1 MSNFSFTFFLS
12 EPGKLLYLFLSFS
25 SFKYSLTLFLK
36 SFKKSLLSNIYLNIS
51 NSVGISLS
59 TFNYDEIAKSNKYI
73 LTLPTNR
80 KEIVKEKFILAIGA
94 TILGGLLGLFLTIIV
109 VNVLNSIRPDNV
121 INLDYESL
129 IATTIG
135 GMWGIS
141 LIQAIQI
148 PSIFKWGAEKGRIQM
163 SVLLFVIVAVVAG
176 IAFLIMQTNFHID
189 VEMLKNVIHQFGF
202 IILVLTM
209 VIMYYISYKISYK
222 IYRNKEE

>member
-1 MSNFSFTFFLS
+1 MIK
-12 EPGKLLYLFLSFS
+12 GLLKKDLYNLATYKASLIIIILFCGIAIIG
-25 SFKYSLTLFLK
+25 TE
-36 SFKKSLLSNIYLNIS
+36 
-51 NSVGISLS
+51 SVQFAPIIICTIVGMISLS

-163 SVLLFVIVAVVAG
+163 FVLLFVIVAVVAG

-209 VIMYYISYKISYK
+209 IIMYYISYKIS
-222 IYRNKEE
+222 

>member
-1 MSNFSFTFFLS
+1 MIK
-12 EPGKLLYLFLSFS
+12 GLLKKDLYNLATYKASLIIIILFCGIAIIG
-25 SFKYSLTLFLK
+25 TE
-36 SFKKSLLSNIYLNIS
+36 
-51 NSVGISLS
+51 SVQFAPIIICTIVGMISLS

-163 SVLLFVIVAVVAG
+163 FVLLFVIVAVVAG
-176 IAFLIMQTNFHID
+176 ITFLIMQTNFHID
-189 VEMLKNVIHQFGF
+189 VEMLKNVLHQFGF

>member
-1 MSNFSFTFFLS
+1 MIK
-12 EPGKLLYLFLSFS
+12 GLLKKDLYNLATYKVSLIIIILFCGIAIIG
-25 SFKYSLTLFLK
+25 TE
-36 SFKKSLLSNIYLNIS
+36 
-51 NSVGISLS
+51 SVQFAPIIICTIVGMISLS

-163 SVLLFVIVAVVAG
+163 FVLLFVIVAVVAG

-189 VEMLKNVIHQFGF
+189 VEMLKNVLHQFGF

-209 VIMYYISYKISYK
+209 VIMYYVSYKISYK